1 MNFVI
6 YSYNFFPQAD
16 AESFCA
22 TRFAS
27 ALARA
32 GHKVTVVT
40 MDWSNMVS
48 RKTYDALV
56 SKDLNIVRIPF
67 STKKNS
73 PIKALLWYGH
83 RSQMA
88 VDVPQSIEVL
98 KSILR
103 KTEEPILV
111 TRTAPVM
118 STMVG
123 LKTYKYAHKWIAH
136 FSDPIPWIGAYS
148 NSVGHRL
155 LKEQEM
161 NILHKAFCIAD
172 GISVTCMH
180 VCKYFQDLYGEVFD
194 MRKVFMTT
202 HIGDYRL
209 DSEPSHEENTKV
221 ERTLLHPGTMYAYRG
236 GSTIC
241 DVMKQLAIE
250 DYDCKFI
257 QIGEVDV
264 SIKKALANSDN
275 IEVYNSISAEKSVE
289 LRKKAKAIFVPDF
302 ESELTYSPFILSK
315 FVYQIMSNKPIVLYA
330 KEDSEMHDYAIK
342 YPEAGIFWA
351 KANNEDALKEA
362 IKKAMDFDVAKIDR
376 MNIRKCFSEEVIA
389 SGFVNNIRK
398 LNEKK

>member
-40 MDWSNMVS
+40 MDWPNMVS
-48 RKTYDALV
+48 QKTYDALV
-56 SKDLNIVRIPF
+56 PKDLNIVRIPF

-73 PIKALLWYGH
+73 SIKALLWYGH
-83 RSQMA
+83 RTQMA
-88 VDVPQSIEVL
+88 VDVPQSIKVL
-98 KSILR
+98 KSILK

-136 FSDPIPWIGAYS
+136 FSDPTPWIGTYS
-148 NSVGHRL
+148 NSIGHRL
-155 LKEQEM
+155 LKKQEM
-161 NILHKAFCIAD
+161 NILHKAFSKAD

-180 VCKYFQDLYGEVFD
+180 VCKYFQDLYGKVFD
-194 MRKVFMTT
+194 VSKVFMTT

-209 DSEPSHEENTKV
+209 DSAPSHEENTEV
-221 ERTLLHPGTMYAYRG
+221 ERILLHPGTIYAYRG

-241 DVMKQLAIE
+241 GVMKQLAAE

-257 QIGEVDV
+257 QIG
-264 SIKKALANSDN
+264 KLM
-275 IEVYNSISAEKSVE
+275 
-289 LRKKAKAIFVPDF
+289 L
-302 ESELTYSPFILSK
+302 LSK
-315 FVYQIMSNKPIVLYA
+315 
-330 KEDSEMHDYAIK
+330 K
-342 YPEAGIFWA
+342 Y
-351 KANNEDALKEA
+351 L
-362 IKKAMDFDVAKIDR
+362 
-376 MNIRKCFSEEVIA
+376 
-389 SGFVNNIRK
+389 
-398 LNEKK
+398 